1 MKFFDR
7 KYLLQVGDYE
17 TGDGLSIEDL
27 QITFKV
33 RKSVD
38 NKKKIDKCSIS
49 VYNLS
54 DKSLSFLETEYTV
67 AILSCGYA
75 DNVVRLFYGEITD
88 VETQKNGTDRITKI
102 DISPSFTE
110 LTHTIISELVPEG
123 GTIQDAVE
131 AIRKTTKLSKGVYK
145 GDNLKTKVVYGYPL
159 IGTPRQ
165 MLNQISEVYGLQ
177 WKIDGQALFIN
188 DSDSIEVA
196 NKELAPVISIT
207 TGLIDRP
214 YYYTGSGKKSKK
226 DKTKKTGVKFTAL
239 LNPNVLPGSLVRVD
253 FKGDSDYYR
262 VEEVEFTGDYRG
274 NNWYMICTCSIRL
287 EE

>member
-7 KYLLQVGDYE
+7 KYLLQIGDYE

-27 QITFKV
+27 QVTFNV

-38 NKKKIDKCSIS
+38 NKKKIDKCTIS

-54 DKSLSFLETEYTV
+54 DKSLSFLETEYAV
-67 AILSCGYA
+67 AVLSCGYA

-88 VETQKNGTDRITKI
+88 VETQKKGANRVTRMDIT
-102 DISPSFTE
+102 PSFTE

-131 AIRKTTKLSKGVYK
+131 AIRKTTTLSKGVYK
-145 GDNLKTKVVYGYPL
+145 GENLKTKVVYGYPL
-159 IGTPRQ
+159 TGTPRQ
-165 MLNQISEVYGLQ
+165 MLNQIAEVYDLQ
-177 WKIDGQALFIN
+177 WKVDGGALFIN
-188 DSDSIEVA
+188 DSNSIESS
-196 NKELAPVISIT
+196 NKDIAPVISTT

-214 YYYTGSGKKSKK
+214 YYFTGSSKKGKK

-239 LNPNVLPGSLVRVD
+239 LNPNVLPGSLIRVD
-253 FKGDSDYYR
+253 FDGDTDYYR
-262 VEEVEFTGDYRG
+262 VEEIEFVGDFRG
-274 NNWYMICTCSIRL
+274 NSWYMTCTCSTRS